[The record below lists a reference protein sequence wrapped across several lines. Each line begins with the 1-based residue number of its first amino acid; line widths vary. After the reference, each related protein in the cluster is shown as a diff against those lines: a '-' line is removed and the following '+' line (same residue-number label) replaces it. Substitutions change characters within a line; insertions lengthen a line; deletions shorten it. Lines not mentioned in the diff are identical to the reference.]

1 MITAHR
7 HRLAANPGKEQALM
21 ALFPAFRDTLANLSS
36 MTVKELQGGLPL
48 ARWRILTDLPFD
60 TRLSARQVKSAQN
73 QVHAAHASWL
83 ALLEAAVRETI
94 TASTLSGIRRTTLHR
109 INSRHAWW
117 ATDLTLPWRQTPGG
131 ELIHATHA
139 WAEKHP
145 EKCVW
150 VPVDP
155 ADLRLARHLAK
166 HTSARKVRR
175 PNLSRVRTLVLD
187 SIIAKPERATNATGY
202 SWWVK
207 VATLV
212 RGKPARIPLK
222 NNTYFENLASQPGAT
237 VAGVI
242 QLHLETT
249 GFGQPSGA
257 AISLLLNTPDAPRR
271 ETGVVVGL
279 DFGMANALFATSDGQ
294 LLGQRMLRT
303 LKSWDQQL
311 TEIAAEHQSRGFRL
325 RDNPEYRA
333 LNQRIKD
340 FVANEIGR
348 LLNILARENG
358 EDRVAELVVEKL
370 DFRGHGMSRAMNR
383 LLTRTGRAC
392 VKARLAAL
400 GPKHG
405 ITVTEVGSAYTSQE
419 CSGCGYVSKANRRVR
434 HFGCRFCGKK
444 LHCDINAARAIRERR
459 SFPLT
464 DHHRQSQRR
473 TTLQRLD
480 QRHRQRW
487 GLRPA
492 AGADPGLAGAPG
504 ETVALAALS
513 GRARVSTESH
523 AISYCT

>member
-7 HRLAANPGKEQALM
+7 HRLAANTGKEQSLM
-21 ALFPAFRDTLANLSS
+21 DLFPAFRDTLANLSS

-48 ARWRILTDLPFD
+48 AKWRILTALPFD

-83 ALLEAAVRETI
+83 ALLQAAVREAI
-94 TASTLSGIRRTTLHR
+94 TGSTLSGIRRTTLHR

-117 ATDLTLPWRQTPGG
+117 ATELSLPWRQTPDE
-131 ELIHATHA
+131 ELIHVTHT
-139 WAEKHP
+139 WAQAHP
-145 EKCVW
+145 DQCVW

-166 HTSARKVRR
+166 HLGSRKLRR
-175 PNLSRVRTLVLD
+175 PDLSRVRTLTLD
-187 SIIAKPERATNATGY
+187 SIIARPERPTGATEY
-202 SWWVK
+202 SWWAT
-207 VATLV
+207 VATLT
-212 RGKPARIPLK
+212 RGKPVRIPLK
-222 NNTYFENLASQPGAT
+222 TNTYFEGLAAQPGAT
-237 VAGVI
+237 VAGAL
-242 QLHLETT
+242 QLHLETAPD
-249 GFGQPSGA
+249 GQPAGA
-257 AISLLLNTPDAPRR
+257 AISLLLNTPDAPQRT
-271 ETGVVVGL
+271 TGTVVGL
-279 DFGMANALFATSDGQ
+279 DFGMASALFATSGGR
-294 LLGQRMLRT
+294 LLGRRMLRT
-303 LKSWDQQL
+303 LKRWDGRL
-311 TEIAAEHQSRGFRL
+311 TEIAAEHQSRGARL

-340 FVANEIGR
+340 FVTNEIGR
-348 LLNILARENG
+348 VLNILAREKG
-358 EDRVAELVVEKL
+358 EDRVRELVVEKL
-370 DFRGHGMSRAMNR
+370 DFRGAGMSRAMNR

-419 CSGCGYVSKANRRVR
+419 CSGCGYVSKANRRGR

-444 LHCDINAARAIRERR
+444 LHCDINAARAIRGRR
-459 SFPLT
+459 SFPST
-464 DHHRQSQRR
+464 DHSRQSQRR

-480 QRHRQRW
+480 QWHRQRW

-504 ETVALAALS
+504 ETAALAA
-513 GRARVSTESH
+513 
-523 AISYCT
+523 